1 MLTLAL
7 TTYEKKNAFK
17 NKNGVTVVQAPKTEL
32 GDQCRCSFRL
42 NSCITKNLNFL
53 NCMLNSRTP
62 SAFLK
67 TISSSSCQLQ
77 PNSLKISLYNYAIIL
92 DLNQSFLHK
101 HSYFLPAPIIIL
113 GKQLL

>member
-7 TTYEKKNAFK
+7 TTYKKKKKALK
-17 NKNGVTVVQAPKTEL
+17 NKNGVTAVQAPKIEL

-42 NSCITKNLNFL
+42 NSCVTKNLHFL

-67 TISSSSCQLQ
+67 TISANSCQLQ
-77 PNSLKISLYNYAIIL
+77 SYSLKISLYNYAIIL
-92 DLNQSFLHK
+92 ELNQSLLNK
-101 HSYFLPAPIIIL
+101 HS
-113 GKQLL
+113 